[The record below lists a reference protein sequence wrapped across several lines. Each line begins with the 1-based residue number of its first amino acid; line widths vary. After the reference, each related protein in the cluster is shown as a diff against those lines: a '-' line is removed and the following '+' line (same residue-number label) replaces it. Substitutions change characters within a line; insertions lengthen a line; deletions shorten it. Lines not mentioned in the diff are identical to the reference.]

1 MRILIVATKPPWPPR
16 DGGRLVLATTVDGLV
31 AAGHD
36 VALVAPADVDERP
49 DAPPLALVERVRVAR
64 RGWLS
69 SAFGAFS
76 SGRALTVERHA
87 HDAVSAAVAAAIARF
102 KPDVVHAEQLQAI
115 ANAGPALAR
124 RVPLLLRMQNVESSL
139 WHQTAQARRLW
150 RWLAFEARR
159 LRRDET
165 AASASAHV
173 VTLTRRDAAALREIG
188 GRDVVAVPPAFPAEL
203 PAGARVAGAPAV
215 AVAGSAG
222 WWPNRQGTRWLLDEV
237 MPLFART
244 CPGGR
249 VHVYGGER
257 VARAGVDWHAA
268 PDDAR
273 DAFPAGAIAAVPLLI
288 GSGIRMRILEAWAR
302 GLPVVATSVAAAGL
316 DVASGR
322 ELIVADTPAA
332 FAQAIA
338 DLAADAT
345 LATRLA
351 DAGRAYLAR
360 HHDPAAQTR
369 ALVAQYASARTLD
382 A

>member
-16 DGGRLVLATTVDGLV
+16 DGGRLVLATTIDGLL

-36 VALVAPADVDERP
+36 VALVAPTDVEARP
-49 DAPPLALVERVRVAR
+49 ETPPLAMLDLVYIAR
-64 RGWLS
+64 RGWFS
-69 SAFGAFS
+69 SALGAFAN
-76 SGRALTVERHA
+76 GRALTVERHTLSE
-87 HDAVSAAVAAAIARF
+87 VISAIGGAIAQFR
-102 KPDVVHAEQLQAI
+102 PDVVHAEQLQTI
-115 ANAGPALAR
+115 ANIGAALVH

-139 WHQTAQARRLW
+139 WQQTAQARRSW

-159 LRRDET
+159 LRIEE
-165 AASASAHV
+165 ASAFALAHV
-173 VTLTRRDAAALREIG
+173 VAMTERDAAALREIG
-188 GRDVVAVPPAFPAEL
+188 GRDAAAVAPAFPAAL
-203 PAGARVAGAPAV
+203 PPGARVAGAPAV

-222 WWPNRQGTRWLLDEV
+222 WWPNRQGTRWLLDGV
-237 MPLFART
+237 MPVLAYA
-244 CPGGR
+244 CPGAR

-257 VARAGVDWHAA
+257 IDCAGVDWHVA

-338 DLAADAT
+338 DIAADAA
-345 LATRLA
+345 LAARLV

-360 HHDPAAQTR
+360 HHDPATQTR